1 MGLATEIAKKN
12 NSALPLGEAAEALYD
27 KAIQDQPELATRDF
41 SSVYK
46 YLQAKS
52 QGAGQ

>member
-12 NSALPLGEAAEALYD
+12 HSPLPLGELAEALYA
-27 KAIQDQPELATRDF
+27 KSIQEQPELATRDF

-46 YLQAKS
+46 YLKS
-52 QGAGQ
+52 RTQGAGQ